1 MARRRSL
8 NGVRGIEFFDN
19 KVAFRGDAVATQS
32 GPSHL
37 TDALCDARL
46 PIHEDVEIVG
56 IKHQQARSGDSGHGR
71 GSARATQRCDLA
83 EEMTGTQPNTFVLEL
98 DLHFPAAMK
107 YMECAGSPRL
117 AMTSPASTCC
127 ACSSRMMSAIS
138 IACSSANKG
147 TRATIP
153 HVTTKSRR

>member
-98 DLHFPAAMK
+98 DLYFPRGDEIHGMRGHAAPGDDI
-107 YMECAGSPRL
+107 AGL
-117 AMTSPASTCC
+117 DLLC
-127 ACSSRMMSAIS
+127 
-138 IACSSANKG
+138 
-147 TRATIP
+147 
-153 HVTTKSRR
+153 V